1 MPAHWSAPVTV
12 SGTICSSKL
21 LSPAT
26 LELPQSA
33 CQSAL
38 TCRHPVL
45 RACEPSA
52 TNLALLGT
60 HLQAAQAVLAL

>member
-1 MPAHWSAPVTV
+1 MIKAAE
-12 SGTICSSKL
+12 K
-21 LSPAT
+21 AF
-26 LELPQSA
+26 
-33 CQSAL
+33 

-60 HLQAAQAVLAL
+60 HLQAAQALLALCTHGK